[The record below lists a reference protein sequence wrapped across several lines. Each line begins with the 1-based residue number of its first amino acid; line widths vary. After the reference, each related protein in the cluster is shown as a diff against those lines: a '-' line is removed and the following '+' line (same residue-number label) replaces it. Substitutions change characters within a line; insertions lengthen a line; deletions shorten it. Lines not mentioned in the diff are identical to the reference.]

1 MEQERSAKEIIAGNS
16 LNEYELALFRGLKQS
31 RGSEKVKSKVLS
43 EAITNVMNGN
53 IEIDGS
59 EMTVAEAL
67 TIKVVGDALANP
79 STSKLK
85 DFATIVGDVGPM
97 KVEIEGRSLV
107 DAGLA
112 AMALGE
118 EDGEER

>member
-1 MEQERSAKEIIAGNS
+1 MEFERSAKDIITDSS
-16 LNEYELALFRGLKQS
+16 LNEYELAIFRGLKQT
-31 RGSEKVKSKVLS
+31 RGSQEVKSKILS
-43 EAITNVMNGN
+43 EAITKVMNGN

-67 TIKVVGDALANP
+67 TVKVVGEALANP
-79 STSKLK
+79 STGKLK
-85 DFATIVGDVGPM
+85 DLATIVGDVGPM
-97 KVEIEGRSLV
+97 KVEIEGRSIV

>member
-1 MEQERSAKEIIAGNS
+1 MEFERSAKDIITDSS
-16 LNEYELALFRGLKQS
+16 LNEYELAIFRGLKQT
-31 RGSEKVKSKVLS
+31 RGSEKVKSKILS
-43 EAITNVMNGN
+43 EAITKVMNGN

-67 TIKVVGDALANP
+67 TVKVVGEALANP
-79 STSKLK
+79 STGKLK
-85 DFATIVGDVGPM
+85 DLATIVGDVGPM
-97 KVEIEGRSLV
+97 KVEIEGRSIV

>member
-1 MEQERSAKEIIAGNS
+1 MDLERSAKDIITDSS
-16 LNEYELALFRGLKQS
+16 LNEYELAIFRGLKQT
-31 RGSEKVKSKVLS
+31 RGSKELKSKILS
-43 EAITNVMNGN
+43 EAITNVMNGK
-53 IEIDGS
+53 IELDGS

-67 TIKVVGDALANP
+67 TVKVVGEALANP
-79 STSKLK
+79 STGKLK
-85 DFATIVGDVGPM
+85 DIATIVGDVGPM
-97 KVEIEGRSLV
+97 KVEIEGRSIV

>member
-1 MEQERSAKEIIAGNS
+1 MEFERSAKDIITDSS
-16 LNEYELALFRGLKQS
+16 LNEYELAIFRGLKQT
-31 RGSEKVKSKVLS
+31 RGSEKVKSKILS
-43 EAITNVMNGN
+43 EAITKVMNGN
-53 IEIDGS
+53 IELDGS

-67 TIKVVGDALANP
+67 TVKVVGEALANP
-79 STSKLK
+79 STGKLK
-85 DFATIVGDVGPM
+85 DLATIVGDVGPM
-97 KVEIEGRSLV
+97 KVEIEGRSIV

>member
-1 MEQERSAKEIIAGNS
+1 MDLERSAKDIITDNS
-16 LNEYELALFRGLKQS
+16 LNEYELAIFRGLKQT
-31 RGSEKVKSKVLS
+31 RGSKELKSKILS
-43 EAITNVMNGN
+43 KAITNVMNGK
-53 IEIDGS
+53 IELDGS

-67 TIKVVGDALANP
+67 TVKVVGEALANP
-79 STSKLK
+79 STGKLK
-85 DFATIVGDVGPM
+85 DIATIVGDVGPM

>member
-31 RGSEKVKSKVLS
+31 RGSEKVKSKILS

-53 IEIDGS
+53 IELDGS

>member
-31 RGSEKVKSKVLS
+31 RGSEKVKSKILS

-53 IEIDGS
+53 IELDGS

-67 TIKVVGDALANP
+67 TIKVVGDAIANP
-79 STSKLK
+79 STGKLK
-85 DFATIVGDVGPM
+85 DLATIVGDVGPM